1 MVPELGLLEQGMLDE
16 MLDMLEKM
24 LGRRATG
31 HSRCVSN
38 IGCFTAFVKNI
49 GYLTTFVAILLE
61 SGQGHSEETA
71 KTNSCCTKLFHVSKS
86 RVTLRGHSQELSET
100 GSACIDDLSHNAQ
113 FKGLCPTRKFV
124 VLILENHCVS

>member
-16 MLDMLEKM
+16 MLGMLEMLLEKM

-38 IGCFTAFVKNI
+38 IGCFTVFVNNI

-61 SGQGHSEETA
+61 SVQGHSEETA
-71 KTNSCCTKLFHVSKS
+71 KTNSCCPKLFHVNKS
-86 RVTLRGHSQELSET
+86 RMSLRGRPQELSE
-100 GSACIDDLSHNAQ
+100 I
-113 FKGLCPTRKFV
+113 GLTKAT
-124 VLILENHCVS
+124 

>member
-1 MVPELGLLEQGMLDE
+1 MLEQSSEAKVPELGLLEQGMLDE

-31 HSRCVSN
+31 HSRCASN

-49 GYLTTFVAILLE
+49 GYLTTFVAILFE
-61 SGQGHSEETA
+61 SVQGHSEETA

-86 RVTLRGHSQELSET
+86 RATLRGHSQELSET
-100 GSACIDDLSHNAQ
+100 GSAKAPE
-113 FKGLCPTRKFV
+113 FM
-124 VLILENHCVS
+124 LELVFE